1 MFKITFGSEAAAQ
14 EYARRVPDSAVE
26 GAVVSL
32 QAPASGTDGV
42 IKAAKGLEVVSVD
55 ETHEDLEE
63 YFMNIYRKEI
73 R

>member
-1 MFKITFGSEAAAQ
+1 M
-14 EYARRVPDSAVE
+14 
-26 GAVVSL
+26 SL

-63 YFMNIYRKEI
+63 YFMSTIQSSSNSGT
-73 R
+73 